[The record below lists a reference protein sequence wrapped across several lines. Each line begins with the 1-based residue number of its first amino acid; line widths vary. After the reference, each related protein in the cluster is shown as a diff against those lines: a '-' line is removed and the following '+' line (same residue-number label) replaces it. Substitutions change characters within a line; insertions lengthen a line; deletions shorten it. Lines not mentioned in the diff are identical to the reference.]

1 MDNGGPCLWLWLLLN
16 ASIGQM
22 RPSEIKR
29 VTWVGWEKGAVLGET
44 IVSIDKDLRVA
55 FMRKLWPGPANWM
68 SNACFVI
75 ATIHQLL
82 AANLAIDIKN
92 TRAMAINT

>member
-1 MDNGGPCLWLWLLLN
+1 MFMALAVAECLDWSDAPLRNKTGNMGWL
-16 ASIGQM
+16 G
-22 RPSEIKR
+22 KR
-29 VTWVGWEKGAVLGET
+29 GAMGKT